1 MKERSMKIKEL
12 SPGIYKIRRKSYV
25 PYGAKHPRDNNN
37 TIRLL
42 TVVGTGANRKYHIDH
57 DTFGQHP
64 EEMYD
69 MEDFEV
75 ISRYESIPQ
84 VNNQS
89 ITISFK
95 DGSGDQFEF
104 RVVDAWTLGNLFRH
118 FTWLQKPFG
127 YFKRKKR

>member
-1 MKERSMKIKEL
+1 MKIKEL
-12 SPGIYKIRRKSYV
+12 SPGIYKIRRQAYV

-37 TIRLL
+37 TIRVL

-57 DTFGQHP
+57 DTFGQPP

-75 ISRYESIPQ
+75 ISKYESTPQ

-95 DGSGDQFEF
+95 DGAGDKFEF
-104 RVVDAWTLGNLFRH
+104 RVVDAWTLGNLFQH

>member
-1 MKERSMKIKEL
+1 MKINEL
-12 SPGIYKIRRKSYV
+12 SPGIYKIRRQAYV

-64 EEMYD
+64 HEIYD
-69 MEDFEV
+69 MEHYEV
-75 ISRYESIPQ
+75 ISKYESIPQ

-95 DGSGDQFEF
+95 DGAGDKFEF
-104 RVVDAWTLGNLFRH
+104 RVVDAWTLGNLFQH

-127 YFKRKKR
+127 YLKRKKR